1 MKIFL
6 LFFTAFTMSLS
17 ISSQNQLNITD
28 AKGKKQG
35 LWIKRDPKDLIQ
47 YMGYFKD
54 DKPTGTFRY
63 YYPYADTIVRTVLRF
78 QPNGKEAWAQNYHLS
93 KLIASEGKFIEQKK
107 DSIWKF
113 YSEEGFL
120 ICKEY
125 YKNDKKNGLSVNF
138 YPSGQIFNEVTYKDD
153 LKNGKSIEYY
163 ENGKTKSEGNWVNGQ
178 QEGKSTHY
186 FPSGT
191 IAASGIY
198 RQGKKHLVWIYN
210 SSDNKPQPREVYNM
224 GTTLEGEAAEKFL
237 KEQKNKTAT
246 TSPAGSNKSTDSKSQ
261 SKATPAAKKK

>member
-1 MKIFL
+1 MKVISFVFYFL
-6 LFFTAFTMSLS
+6 FLTISFHAQNS
-17 ISSQNQLNITD
+17 INFTD

-35 LWIKRDPKDLIQ
+35 LWIKRDSKDFIQ
-47 YMGYFKD
+47 YLGNFKD

-63 YYPYADTIVRTVLRF
+63 YYPYSDTIPRTILKF
-78 QPNGKEAWAQNYHLS
+78 HPNGKDAYAQNYHLS
-93 KLIASEGKFIEQKK
+93 KLLASEGKFIDQKK

-120 ICKEY
+120 ICKEN

-138 YPSGQIFNEVTYKDD
+138 YPTGQVFHEVPYKED

-163 ENGKTKSEGNWVNGQ
+163 ENGKIKSEGNWVNGL
-178 QEGKSTHY
+178 QEGKFSHY

-198 RQGKKHLVWIYN
+198 RQGKKHLIWIYN

-224 GTTLEGEAAEKFL
+224 GRLLEGDAAEKFL
-237 KEQKNKTAT
+237 KEQKSKTETKTSSEKNKTNSINKEKKS
-246 TSPAGSNKSTDSKSQ
+246 TSP
-261 SKATPAAKKK
+261 KK